1 MEQKHDPGK
10 WPGVFFSGKGFY
22 IVLLLCGA
30 IIAMTAMMLRL
41 REEGTMEADL
51 TGETEMTMATLPTP
65 TPLPKIP
72 AGSKK
77 PVSEAPAVQ
86 QETLGEQP
94 EEPRGA
100 TVWTEEEEKTAETV
114 EPLPLYFI
122 WPVSGA
128 LDRDYSRDEL
138 SYDRTMGDWRTHEGW
153 DIAAAMGGSVLSAAD
168 GTVSR
173 VYTDELYG
181 TTVEINHGCGVVS
194 CYANLSDS
202 PAVSVGER
210 VRVGDVIGQVGDT
223 ALCEVGE
230 ECHLH
235 FAMKLNGALEDP
247 ARWLPE
253 R

>member
-1 MEQKHDPGK
+1 
-10 WPGVFFSGKGFY
+10 
-22 IVLLLCGA
+22 
-30 IIAMTAMMLRL
+30 
-41 REEGTMEADL
+41 
-51 TGETEMTMATLPTP
+51 
-65 TPLPKIP
+65 
-72 AGSKK
+72 
-77 PVSEAPAVQ
+77 
-86 QETLGEQP
+86 
-94 EEPRGA
+94 
-100 TVWTEEEEKTAETV
+100 
-114 EPLPLYFI
+114 
-122 WPVSGA
+122 
-128 LDRDYSRDEL
+128 
-138 SYDRTMGDWRTHEGW
+138 MGDWRTHEGW

-202 PAVSVGER
+202 PAVSVGDR
-210 VRVGDVIGQVGDT
+210 VRGGDVIGQVGDT